1 MLSATWSCKADSVHV
16 CVRVRMHV
24 CVCVVCDVER
34 VCFDVM
40 ELDRQDNRKWLTI
53 NVFD

>member
-16 CVRVRMHV
+16 CVRV
-24 CVCVVCDVER
+24 CVVCDVER

-40 ELDRQDNRKWLTI
+40 ELNRQDNRKWLTI
-53 NVFD
+53 KVFD